1 MLDLWQKIFSFFVN
15 ISKNE
20 MFFSTESDNSI
31 HQLITARHESM
42 ADLSNERTSNNV
54 SNDNSAEN
62 ANESDDDEEF
72 DAYLQEYIDMY
83 TNPPLNGG
91 PSYEAKREEI
101 VYGGGLDASET
112 DQEEE
117 LFRCAQS
124 DSSYKRKHHNQHA
137 RVKISAQLSSI

>member
-72 DAYLQEYIDMY
+72 DAYL
-83 TNPPLNGG
+83 
-91 PSYEAKREEI
+91 
-101 VYGGGLDASET
+101 ASET